1 MKNIFASIVRSNM
14 FVKGELSYTSLIA
27 LPPHLLSSIF
37 IFRFFNIPYMTQK
50 DICYIL
56 PPFKFLQIKQRLFKR
71 DEHKNLDKIFCP
83 FLCLLRFFPLELSQK
98 KFF

>member
-1 MKNIFASIVRSNM
+1 
-14 FVKGELSYTSLIA
+14 
-27 LPPHLLSSIF
+27 
-37 IFRFFNIPYMTQK
+37 MTQK

-83 FLCLLRFFPLELSQK
+83 FLCLLRFFFSNSRERSFSDSFDNSWNRHLKCKMQK
-98 KFF
+98 QANAYY